1 MSMTVFDVNAF
12 KDAVDCAVRGLNEL
26 AEVVKQYREQWLC
39 EGEGETVMARNKSWK
54 KSAPKK
60 IKATSPQKKGR

>member
-26 AEVVKQYREQWLC
+26 AEVVKQHREQWLC
-39 EGEGETVMARNKSWK
+39 EGEGQWPDKFTLLNRYVRTDREPPFLFND
-54 KSAPKK
+54 
-60 IKATSPQKKGR
+60 